1 MKKEYNYVY
10 ITTNLITSRQYVG
23 DHSTN
28 NINDS
33 YLGSGDILKKKV
45 KEYGKE
51 NFKREIL
58 EFFDSK
64 KEAFVAQEKYINLYK
79 SHVSQGGYNISWK
92 GGHNVKDCI
101 SEETK
106 KKISKSEKGKKI
118 SDEHKLKISK
128 FNKGKTLSKEHIE
141 KLINYNT
148 GRVVSK
154 KTREKISKSKTGVPL
169 SLEHKKKINHE
180 GIKNPMYGKTH
191 SNESKEKMR
200 KRKEGFVAW
209 NKGLNTKSLKKR

>member
-1 MKKEYNYVY
+1 MKKEKCDLCGYEIFV
-10 ITTNLITSRQYVG
+10 TNI
-23 DHSTN
+23 
-28 NINDS
+28 
-33 YLGSGDILKKKV
+33 KKH
-45 KEYGKE
+45 KEYCNGE
-51 NFKREIL
+51 GPKRL
-58 EFFDSK
+58 RK
-64 KEAFVAQEKYINLYK
+64 GRG
-79 SHVSQGGYNISWK
+79 QGW
-92 GGHNVKDCI
+92 
-101 SEETK
+101 
-106 KKISKSEKGKKI
+106 
-118 SDEHKLKISK
+118 
-128 FNKGKTLSKEHIE
+128 NKGKTLSKEHIE

-200 KRKEGFVAW
+200 KRKEGFVPW